1 MQASSARART
11 KGAGRRKVFAAALAA
26 SAFTAGAA
34 GAADVDSVDDC
45 RKDATLSI
53 SGQVNRAF
61 LYADNGTVDDLFFVD
76 NNNSSTR
83 LRFRAV
89 GRIDCD
95 LKLGAQIEVQFRSN
109 STRFI
114 RFKQDGD
121 PGPDNFTQR
130 KMEIWLDSETWGQL
144 WLGQGDTASNG
155 TSEMDLSGTG
165 VIGYSDVGEIA
176 AGLEFDNGVRIRNAS
191 DNFDGIGR
199 RDRVRYDTPTFS
211 GFTASA
217 SYSDRNWWDVALR
230 FADEFDTFTIASA
243 IAYAQPDTSA
253 GGPYDYQVNGS
264 ASVLFSNGLN
274 LTIAG
279 GFQENRTGGRGA
291 VTDPYFLYGKVGWIL
306 DLIDWGQTAVAVD
319 FQFTSERDAQGEE
332 FYGYGAFIVQNLE
345 WLGTD
350 LYAGFRYMQLKN
362 DTAVALPVPGTFFPA
377 TTNANPGDITAVM
390 VGARVKF

>member
-1 MQASSARART
+1 MLCDFLSRALTHGALPILKSCSGDSYSQFSAPILPHHIFRPNPSRAVGNMQASSARART

-130 KMEIWLDSETWGQL
+130 KMEIWLDSETWDLKWVRNGGRSSTSYKGKAQL
-144 WLGQGDTASNG
+144 VASFSCQRN
-155 TSEMDLSGTG
+155 SL
-165 VIGYSDVGEIA
+165 V
-176 AGLEFDNGVRIRNAS
+176 GVRA
-191 DNFDGIGR
+191 
-199 RDRVRYDTPTFS
+199 
-211 GFTASA
+211 
-217 SYSDRNWWDVALR
+217 
-230 FADEFDTFTIASA
+230 
-243 IAYAQPDTSA
+243 
-253 GGPYDYQVNGS
+253 
-264 ASVLFSNGLN
+264 
-274 LTIAG
+274 
-279 GFQENRTGGRGA
+279 
-291 VTDPYFLYGKVGWIL
+291 
-306 DLIDWGQTAVAVD
+306 
-319 FQFTSERDAQGEE
+319 
-332 FYGYGAFIVQNLE
+332 
-345 WLGTD
+345 
-350 LYAGFRYMQLKN
+350 
-362 DTAVALPVPGTFFPA
+362 
-377 TTNANPGDITAVM
+377 
-390 VGARVKF
+390 